1 MGIGNTTAA
10 SAVVAALTGLPPE
23 AVTGTGTGVDP
34 EGRAR
39 KVDVIGRALAVNR
52 PDPADGV
59 DVLAKVGGFEIGGLC
74 GVILAGAA
82 LRIPVVLDGFI
93 TGAAALAAVRL
104 RPEAR
109 HYLLASHRST
119 EPGASH
125 VLDAL
130 GLKPF
135 LELDMRLGEGTG
147 SALCIALARAAVK
160 ILGEMAT
167 FKSAGV
173 SSGVGKTTLMLG
185 LLEALRRRGL
195 TVQAFKVGPDFID
208 PAFHGLASHRPAV
221 NLDGWMSGRDAV
233 LDAVGRYAAGADVA
247 LVEGMMGCFDGRD
260 GGSEE
265 GSTAQIAK
273 WLGAPVVLVVDAGAL
288 VRSAGAIVLGF
299 ERFDPELRV
308 EGVVFNR
315 VGGARHRE
323 WLRQAVMGA
332 CRSRVLGALPHAPE
346 VALPERHLGLVTAA
360 EGVYTPAL
368 GEAVA
373 TLVERELDLDALV
386 NLATSAV
393 ERREV
398 AAGPRFT
405 GRPVRVGVAL
415 DRAFQFYYAEN
426 LDLLRRAGADLV
438 FWSPMDD
445 ATLPEVDGLYLGG
458 GYPEI
463 YGERQ
468 RQC

>member
-1 MGIGNTTAA
+1 M
-10 SAVVAALTGLPPE
+10 SLSP
-23 AVTGTGTGVDP
+23 
-34 EGRAR
+34 
-39 KVDVIGRALAVNR
+39 
-52 PDPADGV
+52 
-59 DVLAKVGGFEIGGLC
+59 
-74 GVILAGAA
+74 
-82 LRIPVVLDGFI
+82 RIPSVVI
-93 TGAAALAAVRL
+93 
-104 RPEAR
+104 
-109 HYLLASHRST
+109 
-119 EPGASH
+119 
-125 VLDAL
+125 
-130 GLKPF
+130 
-135 LELDMRLGEGTG
+135 
-147 SALCIALARAAVK
+147 
-160 ILGEMAT
+160 
-167 FKSAGV
+167 AGV

-185 LLEALRRRGL
+185 LLGALRRRGL

-208 PAFHGLASHRPAV
+208 PAFHELASHRPAV
-221 NLDGWMSGRDAV
+221 NLDGWMCGRDAV
-233 LDAVGRYAAGADVA
+233 LDAVGRYAAAADLA

-260 GGSEE
+260 GASDE

-299 ERFDPELRV
+299 ERFDPDLRV

-315 VGGARHRE
+315 VGGSRHLE
-323 WLRQAVMGA
+323 WLRHAVTGA
-332 CRSRVLGALPHAPE
+332 CRSRVLGGLPYAPE

-360 EGVYTPAL
+360 EGGYTSAL

-386 NLATSAV
+386 NLATSTV
-393 ERREV
+393 ERRGV

-445 ATLPEVDGLYLGG
+445 AALPEVDGLYLGG

-463 YGERQ
+463 HAERLSANVVM
-468 RQC
+468 RQAVRKLAEAGRPVYAECGGLMYLAESLEDGDGVTWPMTGLLPARARWVRGRLRLGYREIVTSASSLLGPSGTRARGHEFHASELEPPPASVGRVYRIDDGSGAPGWAEGYMVGRALMSYVHVHWASCPEIPERFVEACRA